1 MDCSSEES
9 TRAAITS
16 ISQATKFHVLTE
28 TNFFSSHRL
37 QSILSRKTVGFFR
50 FSTAGLNATW
60 YSPHNTWDDP
70 DAYPECRDL
79 VSESSYEL
87 NQVVAHLMS
96 RTKALDESLRQ
107 DLGGETA
114 FHLSKIAFKD
124 LGRIESGSG
133 LEWQKDIFNSLLL
146 DRLLWVKY
154 CVENPDR
161 AIPLP
166 VQIPHDRF
174 VAEEKGLEDL
184 VDLEMNWPNTA
195 VKFAEAWQNR
205 NVQVT
210 EIESP
215 VKSLCLGMKKSSRD
229 IHISRVSQNFCQVA
243 LAIRA
248 TFVVSLC
255 SICLY
260 SITKYFQEV
269 TPDNKNL
276 GYAQRLMYVQLS
288 SPKIQL

>member
-1 MDCSSEES
+1 MDRSSGKTS
-9 TRAAITS
+9 AQAAIRPRITS
-16 ISQATKFHVLTE
+16 ASQATKLQIITE
-28 TNFFSSHRL
+28 TNFFTSHRL
-37 QSILSRKTVGFFR
+37 QSILSRKSVGFFR

-60 YSPHNTWDDP
+60 YSPHSTWDDP
-70 DAYPECRDL
+70 DAYPEGRDL
-79 VSESSYEL
+79 CSDSDYQL

-107 DLGGETA
+107 DLEGETA

-146 DRLLWVKY
+146 DRLLWVKC
-154 CVENPDR
+154 CVDCPDN
-161 AIPLP
+161 AIPFP
-166 VQIPHDRF
+166 VQIPHDRL
-174 VAEEKGLEDL
+174 VPEEKGLEDL
-184 VDLEMNWPNTA
+184 LDLEMNWPNT
-195 VKFAEAWQNR
+195 VMKFAEAWQNR
-205 NVQVT
+205 SVQVT

-215 VKSLCLGMKKSSRD
+215 VKSLCLGIKKSSRD

-260 SITKYFQEV
+260 SIT
-269 TPDNKNL
+269 
-276 GYAQRLMYVQLS
+276 QLFS
-288 SPKIQL
+288 GGHSRQ